1 MAETRGNPVEL
12 ASQFGREI
20 GVGLEYVN
28 ERKGMEPGQASPFAH
43 LHKPTAHHPPRR
55 LLSRSPQRHFH
66 PQASRVPL
74 VVLATSV
81 RKF

>member
-28 ERKGMEPGQASPFAH
+28 ERKGMEAG
-43 LHKPTAHHPPRR
+43 
-55 LLSRSPQRHFH
+55 
-66 PQASRVPL
+66 
-74 VVLATSV
+74 
-81 RKF
+81 